1 MPPRTAVAKKGGKRR
16 YVREVDGVP
25 TEHIN
30 VTGCTRYWGQMGW
43 AIPYGAKT
51 VAQKYLRG
59 MQSGVLA
66 ALYEADPDAAFE
78 WLKKAPFEDRDAAGA
93 KGTKVHEVF
102 EGWLKYQND
111 DEVDVDAVGPLDED
125 IVKMFNDL
133 KSLTERYQIVWERS
147 EQTVFNSEIGYAGT
161 MDGIISIQFPGEE
174 HPRRCVADIKTSRS
188 VNKIEYQMQLAAL
201 KHGTVIVH
209 DDGSEEPMP
218 ETDELGVILWVR
230 PEQEPQIIPVMAD
243 EQAFQHFKY
252 CVAMAYAEKVAED
265 RVSFLPP
272 LGDPNDDTKLLTER
286 KSESEKR

>member
-30 VTGCTRYWGQMGW
+30 VTGCTAFWSSRGW

-51 VAQKYLRG
+51 VAEKAIAGLANGKLDALYDADKD
-59 MQSGVLA
+59 A
-66 ALYEADPDAAFE
+66 ALK
-78 WLKKAPFEDRDAAGA
+78 WLKSAPYEDRDSAGA
-93 KGTKVHEVF
+93 KGTKVHQAWEEHLKGETPEIDDPEIQTMF
-102 EGWLKYQND
+102 EG
-111 DEVDVDAVGPLDED
+111 
-125 IVKMFNDL
+125 IV
-133 KSLTERYQIVWERS
+133 SICERYEVIWERS
-147 EQTVFNSEIGYAGT
+147 EQTVFNSEAGYAGT
-161 MDGIISIQFPGEE
+161 MDGIVLIKFPGDEK
-174 HPRRCVADIKTSRS
+174 HRRCVVDLKTSRS
-188 VNKIEYQMQLAAL
+188 ANKIEYQLQIAAL
-201 KHGTVIVH
+201 RYGTVIVH

-218 ETDELGVILWVR
+218 ETDELGVIFWVR
-230 PEQEPQIIPVMAD
+230 PDGTAEVLPVVAD
-243 EQAFQHFKY
+243 DLAFSHFKV